1 MNNPQNKT
9 DDITLKDSI
18 FKIGRVV
25 SVSGREIKIKVDKTK
40 NSSHLLYK
48 GDLLKNVTVGGY
60 VKIIKGFVP
69 IIAKVESE
77 YIREEKA
84 INEFYSSNI
93 DRVDRELLV
102 KLLGY
107 LERNTFQRGIK
118 EIPLIDNECFL
129 LERCEFEL
137 IHDFVKAGDDSIKI
151 GTLALEKGQEIRIGI
166 TSLFSSH
173 FGIFGNT
180 GSGKSYTLSKL
191 YREFYEK
198 FKENAKFQTNTAFF
212 LIDFNGEYVENKLG
226 RDIIVE
232 EEFKSIYE
240 LSTAKRDGGDKYPVS
255 QTLINESQ
263 FWSVFLQAT
272 EKTQLPFINRTLN
285 SDFLENR
292 FSTSEG
298 IKDLIS
304 KNLIL
309 IVTNNNPNQEKDLVI
324 SFLEEISK
332 NNVNGSLNGLNEL
345 INDYRMSLKYHSL
358 QKIYYYESSNTTTI
372 WASDPNVF
380 IPNVIN
386 EKVNALVVDASR
398 FSPIQIIRLKLIFNY
413 YFEIL
418 KGYSN
423 KEHIAPLIG
432 RLDKRI
438 NDLEKVIIVD
448 GTQTTGSKNF
458 TIISLRDVNLHMRKI
473 LPLLLCKQIYER
485 KKEENDKLKYLN
497 IIIDEAHNILS
508 HVSDRESETWK
519 DYRLETFEEII
530 KEGRKFGV
538 FLTIASQRPYD
549 ISPTII
555 SQIHNYFL
563 HRLINNYDIDAVGTT
578 ISYLDKV
585 SVDSLSI
592 LPTGTCI
599 LAGQI
604 AQVPVIVAI
613 DRIEDRYEPY
623 NKTVNLLEIWSDD
636 DNATDRS

>member
-1 MNNPQNKT
+1 MNTNNIT
-9 DDITLKDSI
+9 DEITLKDSI

-25 SVSGREIKIKVDKTK
+25 SVNGREIKIKVDKTK

-77 YIREEKA
+77 YIREEKGF
-84 INEFYSSNI
+84 NEIYSRNI
-93 DRVDRELLV
+93 DRVDRELIV

-129 LERCEFEL
+129 LERHEFGL
-137 IHDFVKAGDDSIKI
+137 IHDFIKAGDESIKI

-198 FKENAKFQTNTAFF
+198 FKENKKFQENTEFF

-226 RDIIVE
+226 RDIIIE
-232 EEFKSIYE
+232 EKYKSIYE
-240 LSTAKRDGGDKYPVS
+240 LSTSRDGGDKYPVS
-255 QTLINESQ
+255 RALINESQ

-292 FSTSEG
+292 FATSEG

-304 KNLIL
+304 RNLIL

-324 SFLEEISK
+324 SFLEEIAR
-332 NNVNGSLNGLNEL
+332 NNVNGGITGLLEL
-345 INDYRMSLKYHSL
+345 IDDYRISLKYHTIN
-358 QKIYYYESSNTTTI
+358 KVYYYESSGTVTF
-372 WASDPNVF
+372 WASDPNAF
-380 IPNVIN
+380 IPNVIHA
-386 EKVNALVVDASR
+386 KVNVLVINANR

-448 GTQTTGSKNF
+448 GTQAADSKNF

-473 LPLLLCKQIYER
+473 LPLLFCKQIYER
-485 KKEENDKLKYLN
+485 KKEENNKLKYLN

-585 SVDSLSI
+585 SIDSLSI

-613 DRIEDRYEPY
+613 DRIEDKHEPY
-623 NKTVNLLEIWSDD
+623 NKTINLLEIWSD
-636 DNATDRS
+636 NENSNEGK